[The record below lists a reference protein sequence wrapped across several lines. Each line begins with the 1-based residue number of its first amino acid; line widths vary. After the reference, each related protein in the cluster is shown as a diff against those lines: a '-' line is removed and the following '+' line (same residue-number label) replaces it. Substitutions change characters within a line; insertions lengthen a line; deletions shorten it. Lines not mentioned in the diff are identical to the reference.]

1 MAEDDILDGAVGPPD
16 PPSHSTSTS
25 NTDEPNLT
33 PDTSRTSRKK
43 RKRKS
48 RARSSSQ
55 PASGNAID
63 RPATPQPHEGEEKP
77 PPPPPPPS
85 PVSHGQPDPPR
96 PPLGKI
102 QGKVVVLKDKAEA
115 LRFAEK
121 YSNRRDDDDAASILP
136 LFTDGS
142 ASHQVNDANDHFCSA
157 AVVHRAHPQSDD
169 WLEHGF
175 SLLATKTS
183 QNAEVCGLGRALR
196 VGKAYIAQHP
206 EMQIQTLYIFTD
218 LMTFL
223 KTLWKIEAG
232 IWDVVDRGFLEEF
245 LALDAELAEAG
256 IHVEYH
262 WVPSHN
268 GVEGNCRADKTA
280 KRHRPD
286 VLYPHLFRT
295 LSRVTS
301 KQQKHKA
308 RENKEKK
315 QKHQES
321 ESQGVSKKRKRG
333 RKGGEEEKQG
343 GDKKIKTE

>member
-1 MAEDDILDGAVGPPD
+1 MAEDDILEGTVGPPD
-16 PPSHSTSTS
+16 PPSHSTPTP

-33 PDTSRTSRKK
+33 PDTSRASRKK

-48 RARSSSQ
+48 KAHSPSKTNG
-55 PASGNAID
+55 GND
-63 RPATPQPHEGEEKP
+63 TERPATPQPHEGEEKP
-77 PPPPPPPS
+77 PPPQPPPS

-96 PPLGKI
+96 PPLGKL
-102 QGKVVVLKDKAEA
+102 QGKVVVLKDRAEA
-115 LRFAEK
+115 LRFAE
-121 YSNRRDDDDAASILP
+121 NILP

-142 ASHQVNDANDHFCSA
+142 ASHQVNDANDHYCSA

-175 SLLATKTS
+175 SLLVTKHS
-183 QNAEVCGLGRALR
+183 LNAEVFGLGRALR
-196 VGKAYIAQHP
+196 EGKAYIALHP
-206 EMQIQTLYIFTD
+206 EMQIHTLYIFTD

-223 KTLWKIEAG
+223 KSIWKIEAG
-232 IWDVVDRGFLEEF
+232 IWDVVDRGYLEEF

-268 GVEGNCRADKTA
+268 GVEGNCRADKAA

-295 LSRVTS
+295 QARATS

-308 RENKEKK
+308 RANKEKK
-315 QKHQES
+315 QKHQETT
-321 ESQGVSKKRKRG
+321 EANERKSA
-333 RKGGEEEKQG
+333 EDSDDEFLMATP
-343 GDKKIKTE
+343 IPKTRATAAANQT

>member
-1 MAEDDILDGAVGPPD
+1 MAEDDILEGTVGPPD
-16 PPSHSTSTS
+16 PPSHSTPTP

-33 PDTSRTSRKK
+33 PDTSRASRKK

-48 RARSSSQ
+48 KAHSPSKTNG
-55 PASGNAID
+55 GND
-63 RPATPQPHEGEEKP
+63 TERPATPQPHEGEEKP
-77 PPPPPPPS
+77 PPPQPPPS

-96 PPLGKI
+96 PPLGKL
-102 QGKVVVLKDKAEA
+102 QGKVVVLKDRAEA

-121 YSNRRDDDDAASILP
+121 YSNRRDDGDDDEDEPKAASILP

-142 ASHQVNDANDHFCSA
+142 ASHQVNDANDHYCSA

-175 SLLATKTS
+175 SLLVTKHS
-183 QNAEVCGLGRALR
+183 LNAEVFGLGRALR
-196 VGKAYIAQHP
+196 EGKAYIALHP
-206 EMQIQTLYIFTD
+206 EMQIHTLYIFTD

-223 KTLWKIEAG
+223 KSIWKIEAG
-232 IWDVVDRGFLEEF
+232 IWDVVDRGYLEEF

-268 GVEGNCRADKTA
+268 GVEGNCRADKAA

-295 LSRVTS
+295 QARATS

-308 RENKEKK
+308 LANKVKKRKNDEK
-315 QKHQES
+315 ES
-321 ESQGVSKKRKRG
+321 AGVSKKGNKRA
-333 RKGGEEEKQG
+333 RVDSQE
-343 GDKKIKTE
+343 